1 MEVKRMQAE
10 FKKTIEQIRSVESD
24 IIQSQQMLVDSLR
37 ETNAKLET
45 LDMTF
50 KLVNKIMKT
59 GIIMERLFQRAKNNQ
74 DFSKEFQHIYGNLE
88 FCDKNYSCPMKVAQF
103 KGCFYK
109 KNQTEINMITM
120 RIENNIINP
129 NFKVF
134 EAHPFTLVH
143 SDNTSFCY
151 YKYIGEKYIVYQMNT
166 GCVWPLFN
174 PTVINLADN
183 QLAFDFQPT
192 DGICLPML
200 NESVDSSYVIDKC
213 KTKSND
219 SSFTAFQVWP
229 KIVQE
234 KDFVYIYC
242 FNHSITYQGITE
254 ECGNAG
260 VVEQDELTQGPGDC
274 SSHEN
279 GNVPTS
285 SCSKQQFKKYGYKG
299 RNFDP
304 NFKNRQSNTPPV
316 ANGNAP
322 NMNYNQ
328 TNRDGDNHMNGN
340 TQSRMMNYSHE
351 SVYPPNNVARPSYMG
366 NATSHGNMPN
376 AGAGT
381 YNSNAMGRNSY
392 QNMGSGNATSHGN
405 MPNAGA
411 GTYNS
416 NAMGRNSYQNMG
428 SGNATSH
435 GNMPNV
441 GAGTYNSNAMG
452 RNSYHTMGSGNVNGG
467 NQTSR
472 QANLN
477 NRSQI
482 YNQPRHIN
490 NIEVRP
496 LTTLKVLT
504 DTGRR
509 ALNGFHYV
517 DVMVNGIIHTAFVD
531 FGSQITVIDDS
542 ILDGSEELGPIPFE
556 IIGFEAKYYATTDKM
571 VSIYGQERRYNVV
584 VAKQYKEPILLSIN
598 VFADANLSVN
608 AATGR
613 IFMENNKKSYV
624 HSKEDIIIPP
634 KRVMMIE
641 TFVSKDAKRHENLM
655 MHTPDRMYAKSR
667 IAVNNAIIKGDQ
679 NKIRVING
687 SDTARTIKKGQA
699 LAAIEQI
706 QPSQINKADGIGN
719 SGYQPIVGNTETYA
733 GDDETANVNRITTRG
748 PKSPL
753 NSLFGVMTI
762 MMCLSVISAESQPLI
777 WRDTGKSPMGNE
789 KTKFLN
795 VSLIS
800 LCANIVGLEKDET
813 HTVQACDKMYKDAIL
828 GPLSERCTAVLEV
841 NDPVKLWGMIG
852 VGSMRF
858 TKEKDDAMLI
868 EDLAYSKLE

>member
-1 MEVKRMQAE
+1 M
-10 FKKTIEQIRSVESD
+10 
-24 IIQSQQMLVDSLR
+24 
-37 ETNAKLET
+37 
-45 LDMTF
+45 
-50 KLVNKIMKT
+50 
-59 GIIMERLFQRAKNNQ
+59 
-74 DFSKEFQHIYGNLE
+74 
-88 FCDKNYSCPMKVAQF
+88 
-103 KGCFYK
+103 
-109 KNQTEINMITM
+109 
-120 RIENNIINP
+120 
-129 NFKVF
+129 
-134 EAHPFTLVH
+134 
-143 SDNTSFCY
+143 
-151 YKYIGEKYIVYQMNT
+151 
-166 GCVWPLFN
+166 
-174 PTVINLADN
+174 
-183 QLAFDFQPT
+183 
-192 DGICLPML
+192 
-200 NESVDSSYVIDKC
+200 
-213 KTKSND
+213 
-219 SSFTAFQVWP
+219 
-229 KIVQE
+229 
-234 KDFVYIYC
+234 
-242 FNHSITYQGITE
+242 
-254 ECGNAG
+254 
-260 VVEQDELTQGPGDC
+260 
-274 SSHEN
+274 
-279 GNVPTS
+279 
-285 SCSKQQFKKYGYKG
+285 
-299 RNFDP
+299 
-304 NFKNRQSNTPPV
+304 
-316 ANGNAP
+316 
-322 NMNYNQ
+322 
-328 TNRDGDNHMNGN
+328 
-340 TQSRMMNYSHE
+340 
-351 SVYPPNNVARPSYMG
+351 
-366 NATSHGNMPN
+366 
-376 AGAGT
+376 
-381 YNSNAMGRNSY
+381 
-392 QNMGSGNATSHGN
+392 GNATSHGN

-719 SGYQPIVGNTETYA
+719 SGYQPMSIEELAPNHKKYTDSYDDHQNTKVVKFNDHLVNVGKDLTQ
-733 GDDETANVNRITTRG
+733 
-748 PKSPL
+748 PQL
-753 NSLFGVMTI
+753 NSLIECLNKNSDVFPSGEGVI
-762 MMCLSVISAESQPLI
+762 
-777 WRDTGKSPMGNE
+777 GKV
-789 KTKFLN
+789 K
-795 VSLIS
+795 
-800 LCANIVGLEKDET
+800 NIVAFWE
-813 HTVQACDKMYKDAIL
+813 
-828 GPLSERCTAVLEV
+828 
-841 NDPVKLWGMIG
+841 
-852 VGSMRF
+852 
-858 TKEKDDAMLI
+858 
-868 EDLAYSKLE
+868 